1 MKKVCKI
8 RMYPNKTQI
17 DKINEILSACR
28 YVQNLYIEYNIKR
41 YDECGEFLTGYQ
53 FAKIITKLKK
63 TVPRFY
69 WLRGISTKALKDSI
83 MNIEKAFKA
92 FFAKKKG
99 FPKFKSRKRISKESF
114 FFIKDNIK
122 YTDAKNTIKIP
133 ILGKIRITEKEYL
146 PDVSAIT
153 SGRIIKDSEKY
164 YVMFIYNTESIKLPK
179 NNVSLGIDV
188 GLKSYITIYDGESS
202 YHISHFK
209 NDRNYKKLQQ
219 KIVTLQRIISK
230 KVEVNYYRKLNSY
243 LDAHQSEPS
252 DKYKNIMKGESYN
265 TSGVRRIKRKIQR
278 LYNKMADIRKDF
290 IDKLVYNLVA
300 RIKPQYI
307 TIEDLSISN
316 MIQGEGHHDLH
327 RYVIESGFYYFRIH
341 LEAKS
346 KEYLTELRLANKY
359 FASSKMCCMCGHK
372 KKDLTLND
380 RVYVCPECGN
390 RIDRDENASINLFNT
405 NKYSI
410 A

>member
-41 YDECGEFLTGYQ
+41 YDEYGEFLTGYQ

-133 ILGKIRITEKEYL
+133 ILGKVRITEKEYL

-153 SGRIIKDSEKY
+153 SGKIIKDSEKY
-164 YVMFIYNTESIKLPK
+164 YVMFIYNTEPIKLPK

-243 LDAHQSEPS
+243 LDSHHSEPS

-341 LEAKS
+341 LETKS